1 MLKNTLIILFASLL
15 FAACKKDK
23 ENEPAKP
30 TSYAEIQV
38 SHIKDAE
45 GSMLASEIILSDNNG
60 LVMKPG
66 DVYIFKTNA
75 GLFGKF
81 KINSIDIVQNYQLS
95 IMAEVYNAD
104 GTTKAQTNT
113 LVIRGTYFC
122 DLDLLT
128 EATTP
133 QERDFKNERLTTF
146 ETKFLPF
153 NGARFAKYIF

>member
-38 SHIKDAE
+38 SHVKNAE
-45 GSMLASEIILSDNNG
+45 GSMSASEITLSDGSG

-81 KINSIDIVQNYQLS
+81 KINSIDIAQNYQLS

-104 GTTKAQTNT
+104 GTTKAQTNA
-113 LVIRGTYFC
+113 LVIRGTYYC

-128 EATTP
+128 ETPPP
-133 QERDFKNERLTTF
+133 QERDFKIERLTTF
-146 ETKFLPF
+146 ETKFLPS